1 MTSPVRAPRPAPRR
15 VAPAA
20 PAPGR
25 RDHLRVVA
33 PPTRARARRQA
44 LHRSRTGPVLAVAMV
59 VVFASLMA
67 SAGFHGMLVGGQSD
81 LDRMEQQLEQE
92 QATLAREKLALA
104 EMQSP
109 ESIAARAKALG
120 MVPAEQQV
128 WVSPGTG
135 ADPVVTGADAVA
147 PEVDADAPPDDSS
160 GTSELAGPDIETE
173 AP

>member
-1 MTSPVRAPRPAPRR
+1 
-15 VAPAA
+15 
-20 PAPGR
+20 
-25 RDHLRVVA
+25 
-33 PPTRARARRQA
+33 
-44 LHRSRTGPVLAVAMV
+44 VLAVAAV

-92 QATLAREKLALA
+92 RATLAREKLALA

-109 ESIAARAKALG
+109 ESIAAKAEALG

-135 ADPVVTGADAVA
+135 ADPVVTGGD
-147 PEVDADAPPDDSS
+147 VDDPTDQTDDPSD
-160 GTSELAGPDIETE
+160 GSELAGADAGTGSE